1 MKKLIALFA
10 LAVLMGQGCAAQ
22 NQTEEPTGT
31 NSTMGT
37 ESERLEVETDE
48 PTQADTTPQEESGQV
63 ESDIDEQPI
72 EEVEEKSATQT
83 DEDNDVNAAD
93 EAAIQTVDMKSG
105 NFFFEPPSITAQ
117 AGQKIEVTF
126 TENTGFH
133 TFVIDELDVN
143 EQVKA
148 NKTITFTAPEEP
160 GSYAFYCDV
169 GNHRAAGMEGVL
181 TVE

>member
-10 LAVLMGQGCAAQ
+10 LVILMGQGCASDTAKQ
-22 NQTEEPTGT
+22 PRQT
-31 NSTMGT
+31 
-37 ESERLEVETDE
+37 
-48 PTQADTTPQEESGQV
+48 DTAPQEANE
-63 ESDIDEQPI
+63 EMEPNIDEQPVEKMDEPPI
-72 EEVEEKSATQT
+72 EGIKGQPDTQPQESNNT
-83 DEDNDVNAAD
+83 NTAD

-105 NFFFEPPSITAQ
+105 NFFFEPANITAE

-133 TFVIDELDVN
+133 TFVIDEIDLN
-143 EQVKA
+143 AQIEEGE
-148 NKTITFTAPEEP
+148 TITFTAPEEP